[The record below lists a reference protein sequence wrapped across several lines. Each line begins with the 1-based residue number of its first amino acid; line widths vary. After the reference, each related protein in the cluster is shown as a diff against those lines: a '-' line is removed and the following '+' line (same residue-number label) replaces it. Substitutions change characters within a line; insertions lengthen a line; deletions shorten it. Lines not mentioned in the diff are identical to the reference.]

1 MPSRFVPSASTAPP
15 AGLTKPLRTLNR
27 VVLPAPFGPTRPQT
41 PDGSSSET
49 PSSGLTPPK
58 ATVSSRT
65 CSMTRLRPSA
75 ASADRPRQALQ
86 LAGHPLGSRAH
97 RMDEA
102 EPEDHEDQVAVDA
115 DVR

>member
-1 MPSRFVPSASTAPP
+1 MPSRFVLSASTAPP

-49 PSSGLTPPK
+49 PSSGLTPPN

-65 CSMTRLRPSA
+65 RSMARLRPPVST
-75 ASADRPRQALQ
+75 ADHRRQTLQ
-86 LAGHPLGSRAH
+86 LPGHPLGSRAH
-97 RMDEA
+97 GVHEA
-102 EPEDHEDQVAVDA
+102 EAEDHEDQIPVDA

>member
-1 MPSRFVPSASTAPP
+1 MPSRFVLSASTAPP

-65 CSMTRLRPSA
+65 CSMARLRPPA
-75 ASADRPRQALQ
+75 PAADRRRQTQQ
-86 LAGHPLGSRAH
+86 LTGHPLGSRAH

-102 EPEDHEDQVAVDA
+102 ETEDNEDQIPVDA